1 MDVDQK
7 KFIEERKNLQFV
19 YLVAADAFTG
29 DSGLIV
35 LNDLR
40 ERKLDLAILKSSS
53 SKEKLLEE
61 NRVLD
66 YIGVPQIILM
76 PTFDSDKQQVL
87 NQSPL

>member
-7 KFIEERKNLQFV
+7 KFIEEQKNLQFV

-66 YIGVPQIILM
+66 YVGVP
-76 PTFDSDKQQVL
+76 
-87 NQSPL
+87 